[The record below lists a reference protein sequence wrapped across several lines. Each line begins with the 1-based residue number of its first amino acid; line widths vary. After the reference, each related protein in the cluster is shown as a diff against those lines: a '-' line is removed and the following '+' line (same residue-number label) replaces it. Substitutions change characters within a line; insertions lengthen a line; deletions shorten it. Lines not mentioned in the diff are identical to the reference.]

1 MMITD
6 GNKYI
11 DTEKF
16 SSKLREKGIDI
27 NERKIL
33 ITTFKNS
40 EQGHDLTLPP
50 NCSGFGRIHHFK
62 RDTNYPFP
70 SNPLPIDPACN
81 ALGLP
86 ETDEM
91 QVQVFQNAI
100 CSWRCW
106 YCFVD
111 FSLLSANPHHSEFK
125 SVSELLDLFEAEA
138 LRPPIIDLSGGQPD
152 LVPEWSLWFADE
164 IQKRGLQRRIYL
176 WSDDNLSNDY
186 LWRFLSHAEIR
197 RLASY
202 KNYGRVG
209 CFKGFDE
216 ESFSFNTLAEPS
228 LFNNQF
234 KLMRKLVDAEFD
246 VYGYCTFT
254 ATSDA
259 LIRNKMKAFID
270 RLQTEVHE
278 YFPLRTV
285 PLEII
290 TYTPTKKRMSEDHD
304 RSIQIQK
311 LAIEAWNEEINY
323 RFSAEMRAKKIYEHK
338 LS

>member
-1 MMITD
+1 MILSNN
-6 GNKYI
+6 NKYI

-16 SSKLREKGIDI
+16 SSKLREKGIDLK
-27 NERKIL
+27 EKKIL
-33 ITTFKNS
+33 VTKFVNS

-62 RDTNYPFP
+62 RATNNHFP
-70 SNPLPIDPACN
+70 LNPLPIDPACH
-81 ALGLP
+81 ALGIP
-86 ETDEM
+86 ETDIM

-111 FSLLSANPHHSEFK
+111 FSLLSANPNHSEFK
-125 SVSELLDLFEAEA
+125 SVSELLDLYEAETFK
-138 LRPPIIDLSGGQPD
+138 PPIIDLSGGQPD
-152 LVPEWSLWFADE
+152 LVPEWCLWFADE
-164 IQKRGLQRRIYL
+164 IQKRGLQNRIYL

-186 LWRFLSHAEIR
+186 LWQFLSRSEIS

-216 ESFSFNTLAEPS
+216 DSFAYNTLAEPS

-234 KLMRKLVDAEFD
+234 KLMRRLVDAEFN

-254 ATSDA
+254 ATSDS
-259 LIRNKMKAFID
+259 LIRNKMQAFVD
-270 RLQTEVHE
+270 RLQSEVHE
-278 YFPLRTV
+278 YFPLRTI
-285 PLEII
+285 PLEIVA
-290 TYTPTKKRMSEDHD
+290 YTPTKKRMQQDHY
-304 RSIQIQK
+304 RSIEIQK
-311 LAIEAWNEEINY
+311 LAIEAWNEEIHS
-323 RFSAEMRAKKIYEHK
+323 RFSGETRALKIHDHR
-338 LS
+338 LF